1 MKITRF
7 ICLLVILPIIV
18 LLVTVKLN
26 VIGSYGVPFFS
37 VTYCGVVIPIVKITE
52 NPQMRK
58 FAISLV
64 KELFDRLKIY
74 LYAKYKNFLQ

>member
-18 LLVTVKLN
+18 LAVTVHFN

-37 VTYCGVVIPIVKITE
+37 VAYCGVVVPVVKITE
-52 NPQMRK
+52 NLQMRK
-58 FAISLV
+58 FAISLF
-64 KELFDRLKIY
+64 KELFDRLKIMTSS
-74 LYAKYKNFLQ
+74 K